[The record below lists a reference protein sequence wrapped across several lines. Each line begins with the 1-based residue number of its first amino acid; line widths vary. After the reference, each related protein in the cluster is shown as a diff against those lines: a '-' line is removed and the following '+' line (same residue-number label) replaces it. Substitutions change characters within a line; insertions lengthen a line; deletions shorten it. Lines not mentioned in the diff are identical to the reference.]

1 VTKPHP
7 LVLCVAGSSRLKGN
21 STQLLDRCIA
31 GVESAGGRVDS
42 LVLARSGIKA
52 CINCGGCAMTGECVL
67 VDDMTRIYP
76 RIDAADAIIVA
87 APIYFATIPATLKG
101 FYDRCQPYWARRH
114 SACGASRAVDD
125 PARRPGA
132 FLIVR
137 AGGDPFGHSAAVTP
151 TRSVFANLEVDYSEE
166 LVVEG
171 PDKVGDILE
180 YPNELQ
186 TAQGIGQRIVEAARR
201 LASSKSD
208 G

>member
-1 VTKPHP
+1 MVKSCP

-42 LVLARSGIKA
+42 LALARCTIKP
-52 CINCGGCAMTGECVL
+52 CINCNGCMVTGECVR
-67 VDDMTRIYP
+67 VDDMTQIYP

-87 APIYFATIPATLKG
+87 SPIYFATIPATLKK

-114 SACGASRAVDD
+114 AASGASRAIDD
-125 PARRPGA
+125 STRRPGA

-137 AGGDPFGHSAAVTP
+137 AGGDPFGYSAAVIP
-151 TRSVFANLEVDYSEE
+151 TRSVFANLEVNYSEE

-171 PDKVGDILE
+171 PDKAGDILK

-186 TAQGIGQRIVEAARR
+186 TALGIGQRIVEAARR
-201 LASSKSD
+201 RASSKSD